1 MHALGMLFL
10 FVTAWVHTED
20 RRLTKK
26 SNPRDKLKTFTKTLK
41 IQQSFRIFVKFVLRM
56 NIHLVCQKLYLLK
69 LQCL

>member
-26 SNPRDKLKTFTKTLK
+26 SNPRDKLKPFSKTNKLK
-41 IQQSFRIFVKFVLRM
+41 D
-56 NIHLVCQKLYLLK
+56 
-69 LQCL
+69 